1 METMETMKDRTAL
14 VGIGYTTQGKV
25 PRRSSL
31 SFHVEAARN
40 AIEDAGLEID
50 QVDGLL
56 IQPPMADPSVTAVL
70 VAQHLGLRVR
80 FLAQQDSFGA
90 SAACQVQHAAWAVA
104 HGLANYV
111 VCTYGENARSGI
123 SEYGSALNGGLE
135 YGMFGAASVYAL
147 AARRGMHEFGTGPE
161 TWAEIAVAQRK
172 WANLNPKAA
181 MYKKSMSY
189 DDYYNSAFI
198 IEPFRLFDICLI
210 SDGGRAFIVTTAE
223 RAKDCRKHP
232 VFVMGMGQDHPATN
246 TPQADYLTG
255 PTGAKRSGEEAFEMA
270 GITKDDVD
278 ACEMYDCFTYTVE
291 LELIDYGFFGPG
303 EGRDFLKADRLA
315 PGGDFPLNTSG
326 GLLSEV
332 YCQGFTPMTEAV
344 LQLRGEAGERQLGP
358 ATNTTEPEI
367 ILVSNNGGA
376 LQTHS
381 SLILRR

>member
-1 METMETMKDRTAL
+1 METMKDRTAL
-14 VGIGYTTQGKV
+14 VGVGYTPQGKV
-25 PRRSSL
+25 PGRSSL
-31 SFHVEAARN
+31 SFHVGAAKN
-40 AIEDAGLEID
+40 AVEDAGLRIED
-50 QVDGLL
+50 VDGLL
-56 IQPPMADPSVTAVL
+56 IQPPMGDPSVTAVL

-90 SAACQVQHAAWAVA
+90 SAACQAQHAAWAVA
-104 HGLANYV
+104 HGFANFV
-111 VCTYGENARSGI
+111 VCTYGENARSGV

-172 WANLNPKAA
+172 WANLNPRAM
-181 MYKKSMSY
+181 MYKKPMSHE
-189 DDYYNSAFI
+189 DYYNSRFI

-223 RAKDCRKHP
+223 RAKDCRKRP
-232 VFVMGMGQDHPATN
+232 VFITGMGQDHPATN

-255 PTGAKRSGEEAFEMA
+255 PTGAKRSGEEAFHMA
-270 GITKDDVD
+270 GITKEDVD

-291 LELIDYGFFGPG
+291 LELMDYGFFGRG
-303 EGRDFLKADRLA
+303 EGKDFLKVDRLG
-315 PGGDFPLNTSG
+315 PGGDFPMNTSG

-332 YCQGFTPMTEAV
+332 YCQGFTPLTEAV

-358 ATNTTEPEI
+358 ATNTREPEI

-381 SLILRR
+381 TLILRR

>member
-1 METMETMKDRTAL
+1 METMKDRTAL

-25 PRRSSL
+25 SGRSSL
-31 SFHVEAARN
+31 SFHLEAAKN
-40 AIEDAGLEID
+40 AIEDAGLEIE

-56 IQPPMADPSVTAVL
+56 IQPPMADPSVTAVH
-70 VAQHLGLRVR
+70 VAQQLGLRVR
-80 FLAQQDSFGA
+80 FIAQQDSFGA
-90 SAACQVQHAAWAVA
+90 SAACQAQHAAWAVT
-104 HGLANYV
+104 HGIANYV

-123 SEYGSALNGGLE
+123 SEYGSALNGGLQ
-135 YGMFGAASVYAL
+135 YGMFGPASAYAL

-172 WANLNPKAA
+172 WANLNPMAT
-181 MYKKSMSY
+181 MYKKPMSY
-189 DDYYNSAFI
+189 EDYYNSIFV

-223 RAKDCRKHP
+223 RARDCRKPP
-232 VFVMGMGQDHPATN
+232 VYIMGMGQDHPANN

-255 PTGAKRSGEEAFEMA
+255 PTGAKRSGEEAYAMA
-270 GITKDDVD
+270 DITKDDVD
-278 ACEMYDCFTYTVE
+278 ACEIYDCFTYTVE
-291 LELIDYGFFGPG
+291 LELMDYGFFRRG
-303 EGRDFLKADRLA
+303 EGKDFLKADRLA

-332 YCQGFTPMTEAV
+332 YCQGFTPLTEAV
-344 LQLRGEAGERQLGP
+344 LQLRGEGGERQLGTKTD
-358 ATNTTEPEI
+358 TNEPEI

-381 SLILRR
+381 TLILRR